1 MSDSDNS
8 MSSSNAVET
17 VFLTKDE
24 KEVLDLKYKV
34 EFGKILDKYESK
46 CKEVEEI
53 YKNKSFKLENEKQ
66 EILRMNDE
74 QKTKMISKLALR
86 KGEEMVIL
94 LQKKKMEQKRIERQ
108 EQVKRNLE
116 AFKEECQTLRNHN
129 NGE

>member
-8 MSSSNAVET
+8 ISSSNAVET

-24 KEVLDLKYKV
+24 KEVLDLKFKV
-34 EFGKILDKYESK
+34 EFDKILDKYESK

-86 KGEEMVIL
+86 KGEEMVKL
-94 LQKKKMEQKRIERQ
+94 LQKKKMEQKRTERQ

-116 AFKEECQTLRNHN
+116 AFREDCERQRNHN